1 MLMRL
6 WIFFLFGLIWANT
19 TCAQQSQCG
28 FIKDPDQ
35 QARCRASTGGVLRN
49 ADSSGI
55 QICRLIVAQAQAQGR
70 ALADLFVTQTC
81 NRCVERSTG
90 VVQVSAASL
99 ETLTSKPFVVQ

>member
-1 MLMRL
+1 MLNK
-6 WIFFLFGLIWANT
+6 ANVALSKIPT
-19 TCAQQSQCG
+19 NR
-28 FIKDPDQ
+28 PDVALPQ
-35 QARCRASTGGVLRN
+35 VVVLRN

-81 NRCVERSTG
+81 NRCVERNTG

-99 ETLTSKPFVVQ
+99 ETLTSKPFAVQ

>member
-1 MLMRL
+1 MLNKANVALSKILTNRL
-6 WIFFLFGLIWANT
+6 DVALP
-19 TCAQQSQCG
+19 QV
-28 FIKDPDQ
+28 
-35 QARCRASTGGVLRN
+35 GVLRN